1 MKASEELA
9 RKIQV
14 DLDRMGTP
22 ITTTL
27 PAERQKELD
36 EIAKSLSAQQ
46 WEQLA
51 SQVSTKPNLVN
62 SVMGADFNTDD
73 FATRMAETVR
83 LQKRA
88 EAEKKAKK
96 LREKPWSKGEIR
108 KYMRNFVKN
117 QGCSMFGS

>member
-1 MKASEELA
+1 MKASEALA
-9 RKIQV
+9 KKIQP

-46 WEQLA
+46 WEHLA
-51 SQVSTKPNLVN
+51 SQVSAKSDLVK

-73 FATRMAETVR
+73 FAERMAETVR

-88 EAEKKAKK
+88 EAEQKAKE
-96 LREKPWSKGEIR
+96 LR
-108 KYMRNFVKN
+108 
-117 QGCSMFGS
+117 